1 MALPLYRNHN
11 APRQFNRSFNTGL
24 WYDKFFQGW
33 TRDWTIGD
41 RGKRD
46 WINQVTGT
54 PVGEKAFLKEA
65 VLRQVRLV
73 KDLGGE
79 YRCFA
84 TGWRFVTGLGRS
96 HPVENGFA
104 WHHIL
109 GTPYL
114 PGSSVK
120 GMVRSWAENWVQVS
134 PDDVNRIFGP
144 RETKGEK
151 HVEKHIGNVIFFDAL
166 PINPVQ
172 LEEEVMTPHYQEY
185 YQQERPQVAPGDW
198 YDPVP
203 IPFLAVAPRQTFLFA
218 LAPRRSTA
226 EQDRKDF
233 LLAFEWLAEALSNVG
248 AGAKTAAGYGR
259 FAREEN
265 VETEINKWWEEAV
278 QELQQREAQK
288 KKEEAASPVKKEMMQ
303 DGYDRDQEA
312 FMRTMGEKWL
322 KKLAE
327 EQSSAEEKH
336 EIALLLK
343 EWYLIYREE
352 QWKKPNKKNKEKI
365 ALIKKVLGE

>member
-1 MALPLYRNHN
+1 M
-11 APRQFNRSFNTGL
+11 
-24 WYDKFFQGW
+24 
-33 TRDWTIGD
+33 
-41 RGKRD
+41 
-46 WINQVTGT
+46 
-54 PVGEKAFLKEA
+54 
-65 VLRQVRLV
+65 
-73 KDLGGE
+73 
-79 YRCFA
+79 
-84 TGWRFVTGLGRS
+84 
-96 HPVENGFA
+96 
-104 WHHIL
+104 
-109 GTPYL
+109 
-114 PGSSVK
+114 
-120 GMVRSWAENWVQVS
+120 
-134 PDDVNRIFGP
+134 
-144 RETKGEK
+144 
-151 HVEKHIGNVIFFDAL
+151 IFFDAL

-198 YDPVP
+198 YVP
-203 IPFLAVAPRQTFLFA
+203 FPYPFLPWHPGKLFSLPWRHAVA
-218 LAPRRSTA
+218 RRARS
-226 EQDRKDF
+226 EGF
-233 LLAFEWLAEALSNVG
+233 SLAFEWLAEALSNVG

-327 EQSSAEEKH
+327 EQSPAEEKH

>member
-278 QELQQREAQK
+278 QELQQRDAQK

-327 EQSSAEEKH
+327 EQSPAEEKH

>member
-327 EQSSAEEKH
+327 EQSPAEEKH

-365 ALIKKVLGE
+365 ALIKRVLGE

>member
-1 MALPLYRNHN
+1 MVLPLYHNHN

-327 EQSSAEEKH
+327 EQSPAEEKH